1 MKLFRQCVVTWSLF
15 VLIWCSD
22 VLCRRVLRL
31 EWATDWAFVAD
42 CGIDVIAKMLYASVI
57 REKNAAE
64 AVKLAGGDFASA
76 ANKAAE
82 CAVSG
87 GIDDAVAAVA
97 ALRRVGAGADA
108 LEAKFAGA
116 FPYSNAFGG
125 AKATKEA
132 KI

>member
-1 MKLFRQCVVTWSLF
+1 
-15 VLIWCSD
+15 
-22 VLCRRVLRL
+22 
-31 EWATDWAFVAD
+31 
-42 CGIDVIAKMLYASVI
+42 
-57 REKNAAE
+57 
-64 AVKLAGGDFASA
+64 VKLAGGDFAAA
-76 ANKAAE
+76 ANTAAE
-82 CAVSG
+82 RAASG

-97 ALRRVGAGADA
+97 ALRRVGAGVDA

>member
-1 MKLFRQCVVTWSLF
+1 MAQ
-15 VLIWCSD
+15 
-22 VLCRRVLRL
+22 
-31 EWATDWAFVAD
+31 ATSALDAA
-42 CGIDVIAKMLYASVI
+42 L
-57 REKNAAE
+57 AAE